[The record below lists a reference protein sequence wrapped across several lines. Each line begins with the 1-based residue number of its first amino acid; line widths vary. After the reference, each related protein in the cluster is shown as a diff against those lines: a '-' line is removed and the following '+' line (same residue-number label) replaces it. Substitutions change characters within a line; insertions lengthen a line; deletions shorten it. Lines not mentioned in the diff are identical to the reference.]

1 MLATAQ
7 ETEELVVRVTAAV
20 VADVEDQG
28 FLVEVFGVQGANE
41 TIQPGL
47 VHAGNVDI
55 AQLPVAQLRH
65 TTGIMLD
72 PAVVHEFTHLV
83 AIDGLDFHPLGLL
96 GCRRLCSRAG
106 GRRRRLQRQLH
117 GLVHLGVEKFAEIR
131 VLFQLHAV
139 NGRDDVAGLEL
150 QAALVRR
157 AALDDLGNLESR
169 SLIAGIEKQ
178 AEVGRRL
185 LRRQTVA
192 GDPQVRGVE
201 LTEHQAHETVK
212 ILAHG
217 DVGRGP
223 SLFVL
228 ECQLLGEGP
237 PALLEHLVEQ
247 VVAAHRHL
255 GAERDA
261 IGIGAC

>member
-1 MLATAQ
+1 M
-7 ETEELVVRVTAAV
+7 
-20 VADVEDQG
+20 
-28 FLVEVFGVQGANE
+28 
-41 TIQPGL
+41 
-47 VHAGNVDI
+47 
-55 AQLPVAQLRH
+55 AQLRH

-106 GRRRRLQRQLH
+106 RRRRRLQRQLH
-117 GLVHLGVEKFAEIR
+117 GLVHLGVEEFAEIR

-139 NGRDDVAGLEL
+139 HGRDDVAGLEL

-217 DVGRGP
+217 DVIDERP
-223 SLFVL
+223 VL
-228 ECQLLGEGP
+228 DAHGAPVDAVILRVIELLGEGP